1 MTARRTYI
9 FAGLMIVGLMSAGIF
24 CWADSGRGGDLTVAE
39 YRAKLD
45 RLLDS
50 AQQLDSSGRAVPQVL
65 RDLPPSWRVRTE
77 EQDFTIS
84 AEGLRQDVHGF
95 EQKGDYSA
103 AIAVQSRIQALRHD
117 LDGFEKPPRDVSS
130 SREHLAALLA
140 RPEFRDV
147 HGPTF
152 LDRFAQKLM
161 AVILRLLGLLFRSS
175 AIPTISKFLVY
186 TLIGLAVL
194 VLAWL
199 TYRQIKS
206 AGERENVV
214 PTDLPV
220 SAKDWA
226 LWLADAQAAAKQR
239 NWREAIHL
247 AYWAGISF
255 LELQGTWRPDRART
269 PREYL
274 RLLSNSSE
282 HRETLAALTQ
292 IFELAW
298 YAKREADKGA
308 FAQALQALERLG
320 CRAS

>member
-1 MTARRTYI
+1 MTARRTSI
-9 FAGLMIVGLMSAGIF
+9 FAGLMIIGLMTASFF
-24 CWADSGRGGDLTVAE
+24 CWADSGADDDLTVAE
-39 YRAKLD
+39 YRAQLD
-45 RLLDS
+45 QLLAS
-50 AQQLDSSGRAVPQVL
+50 AQQLDSSRRGILPVL
-65 RDLPPSWRVRTE
+65 RDLPQSWRVRTE

-84 AEGLRQDVHGF
+84 TEGLRQDVRKF

-103 AIAVQSRIQALRHD
+103 AIAIQSRIQVLRYD
-117 LDGFEKPPRDVSS
+117 LDSFEKPPQDVSS

-140 RPEFRDV
+140 RPEFHDV

-152 LDRFAQKLM
+152 LDRLVQKLL
-161 AVILRLLGLLFRSS
+161 AIVLSWLGLLFRSS

-194 VLAWL
+194 ALGWLA
-199 TYRQIKS
+199 YRQIKS
-206 AGERENVV
+206 ASERENVV

-220 SAKDWA
+220 SAKSWA
-226 LWLADAQAAAKQR
+226 RWLADARAAAAQD

-255 LELQGTWRPDRART
+255 LEHQGTWRPDRART

-282 HRETLAALTQ
+282 QRETLAALTQ
-292 IFELAW
+292 IFELTW
-298 YAKREADKGA
+298 YAKRDADKGA
-308 FAQALQALERLG
+308 FAQALQALKRLG
-320 CRAS
+320 CHAS